1 MMQMLQQVQK
11 EVKSAVFL
19 LFSLK
24 FLLKQVGHIF
34 KVHEG
39 TWEGVLIFKF
49 LGLHKPGK
57 RMLDTQGF

>member
-19 LFSLK
+19 SFSLK
-24 FLLKQVGHIF
+24 LILKQVEHIF

-39 TWEGVLIFKF
+39 TWEGALIFKF
-49 LGLHKPGK
+49 LGLHKPGR
-57 RMLDTQGF
+57 RMPDAQGF